1 MPLEGNRETSVAR
14 CVRINNYMHA
24 RRFSC
29 MLLGIWL
36 AGSILMTFIAADSAN
51 TASRILRDHSAGA
64 GIRIKS
70 MGEDEA
76 RIMLGYPA
84 RLQARWWLEEWENV
98 ELVLG
103 AAFFFFLLFATRE
116 GKLVLYFTLG
126 IYAVVLFQRFFT
138 LPQMLYLG
146 GQMDFVPANVFTP
159 ERNQLTA
166 VQTAFTGLEMFKV
179 LLQLALGVYLI
190 ARSRRSSYSNE

>member
-1 MPLEGNRETSVAR
+1 
-14 CVRINNYMHA
+14 
-24 RRFSC
+24 

-51 TASRILRDHSAGA
+51 TASRILRDHSASA
-64 GIRIKS
+64 GIRIRS

-84 RLQARWWLEEWENV
+84 RQQARWWLEEWENV

-103 AAFFFFLLFATRE
+103 AAFFFFLLFGTRE
-116 GKLVLYFTLG
+116 GKLVLFFTLG

-146 GQMDFVPANVFTP
+146 SQMDFVPVNVFVP
-159 ERNQLTA
+159 ERNELTA
-166 VQTAFTGLEMFKV
+166 VQTAFTGVEIFKV
-179 LLQLALGVYLI
+179 LLQVALGVYLI
-190 ARSRRSSYSNE
+190 ARSRRFSHSKE

>member
-1 MPLEGNRETSVAR
+1 
-14 CVRINNYMHA
+14 MHA

-51 TASRILRDHSAGA
+51 TAGRILRDHSAGA
-64 GIRIKS
+64 SIRIKS

-84 RLQARWWLEEWENV
+84 RQQARWWHEEWENV
-98 ELVLG
+98 ELALG
-103 AAFFFFLLFATRE
+103 AGFFFFLLFGTRE
-116 GKLVLYFTLG
+116 GKLVLFFTLG

-146 GQMDFVPANVFTP
+146 GQMDFVPENVFIP

-190 ARSRRSSYSNE
+190 ARSRRSSHSNE